1 MLWTTLKSPG
11 RSSGTTLSLAA
22 ILALV
27 AGVPAR
33 SAPAAET
40 KPAAKTIVVEAYAGA
55 RPADAEALLAP
66 VYAEL
71 GKRGFV
77 EGDALN
83 GVLDAS
89 VSRAA
94 GELSASQ
101 SAEAQKAVAQGYD
114 SFINGD
120 YQKAI
125 DAEQKALAL
134 YATAPATLAKESA
147 LRDLEFKAL
156 VVAGRSEEVLGDGES
171 AFKLIAEAIRMMPDR
186 PFNSAEFDPSV
197 KALYRKVKDALA
209 QQGAGTLEV
218 KVDDATAVVFV
229 DERFVG
235 TGEVKLDGL
244 MPGRYRV
251 YVAKGEQPG
260 RVREVELPAKG
271 HASVDVPW
279 EIDGALRTRAG
290 YVGIEAP
297 EDSQIDAAVR
307 MARALAAPRV
317 IVLGIRT
324 VEDRRSI
331 VAYSIAT
338 ESQNKV
344 YGAVQLEPVSPPAT
358 TLARLAALLA
368 GDKVDDAAIITK
380 EPPPARTRRV
390 IGQRPSAV
398 HKLKWVFGAGA
409 LAAIGTGV
417 ALVAIDD
424 KPAAGG
430 ARMATYHDTKNLGLG
445 VGVGGAVLAA
455 VAIYMFSTD
464 HPVDIEAEVAPGVS
478 LAPAIGPD
486 SIGFALGGRF

>member
-1 MLWTTLKSPG
+1 MNGMT
-11 RSSGTTLSLAA
+11 RVASLAA
-22 ILALV
+22 FAIMFAVPLAH
-27 AGVPAR
+27 A
-33 SAPAAET
+33 APAEGA
-40 KPAAKTIVVEAYAGA
+40 KLAAAKTIVVEAYAGQ
-55 RPADAEALLAP
+55 RPADAEGLLGP

-71 GKRGFV
+71 SKRGFV
-77 EGDALN
+77 ERDALDAMIAA
-83 GVLDAS
+83 GVS
-89 VSRAA
+89 KAA

-101 SAEAQKAVAQGYD
+101 SADAQKLVAQGYD

-134 YATAPATLAKESA
+134 YANAPATLAKEST

-156 VVAGRSEEVLGDGES
+156 LVAGRSEEVLGDGEA

-186 PFNSAEFDPSV
+186 PVNGAEFDPSV
-197 KALYRKVKDALA
+197 KALYRKVKDALV

-218 KVDDATAVVFV
+218 HVDDATAVVFV

-251 YVAKGEQPG
+251 YVAKGEQAG

-279 EIDGALRTRAG
+279 EIDGALRTRPG
-290 YVGIEAP
+290 YVGLDAP
-297 EDSQIDAAVR
+297 EDAQIDAAVR
-307 MARALAAPRV
+307 LARALAAARV

-324 VEDRRSI
+324 VEGRRSI
-331 VAYSIAT
+331 VAYSVAT

-344 YGAVQLEPVSPPAT
+344 YGAVQVEPVSPPAA
-358 TLARLAALLA
+358 TLGKLAALLA
-368 GDKVDDAAIITK
+368 GDKVDADGIITK
-380 EPPPARTRRV
+380 EPAPTHTRRV

-409 LAAIGTGV
+409 LAALGTGV
-417 ALVAIDD
+417 ALVAIDN

-430 ARMATYHDTKNLGLG
+430 ARMATYHDTKNLGIG
-445 VGVGGAVLAA
+445 VAAGGAALAI

-464 HPVDIEAEVAPGVS
+464 RPVDIEAEVAPGVT